1 MKQKQKTPKI
11 RLLTYKR
18 SVFVED
24 VHVHELIRG
33 SNHGTVMFNVV
44 TNEILREDENVS
56 YLIYELR

>member
-24 VHVHELIRG
+24 ELIRG

-56 YLIYELR
+56 YLIYEQR